1 MNNINI
7 NINKIIISS
16 LMHYNPEMVGLFGS
30 YSRNENRKTSDL
42 DILVRFKESLSLLQ
56 LIKIENEL
64 SEKLGVKVDLVTEGA
79 IKNEKIKASIKKD
92 LIILYQA

>member
-1 MNNINI
+1 MNNINE
-7 NINKIIISS
+7 IIISS

-30 YSRNENRKTSDL
+30 YSRRENKTGSDL

-64 SEKLGVKVDLVTEGA
+64 SAKLGVKVDLVTEGA
-79 IKNEKIKASIKKD
+79 IKNERIKSAIKK
-92 LIILYQA
+92 